1 VTQEHLPGG
10 AKSNSQGWERTPVQ
24 VPLWWVL
31 LVSALLAIAT
41 LSGVLAFR
49 VYGASLPTITD
60 PLRWSVPGSP
70 GATSPLRPGGL
81 V

>member
-1 VTQEHLPGG
+1 VSREYLPGG
-10 AKSNSQGWERTPVQ
+10 AESNSPGWERTPVQ

-31 LVSALLAIAT
+31 LVSALLAIVV

-49 VYGASLPTITD
+49 VYGASLPAITD
-60 PLRWSVPGSP
+60 PPTLHTIPELGSI
-70 GATSPLRPGGL
+70 